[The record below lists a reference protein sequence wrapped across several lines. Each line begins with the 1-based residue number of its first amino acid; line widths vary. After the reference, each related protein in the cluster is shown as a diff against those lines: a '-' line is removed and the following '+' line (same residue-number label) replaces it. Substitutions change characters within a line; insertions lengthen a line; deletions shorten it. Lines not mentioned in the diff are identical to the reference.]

1 MARRIERP
9 ALLIRKSTPP
19 CVAVSQSIRPLQLAS
34 SAMSAD

>member
-19 CVAVSQSIRPLQLAS
+19 WSISSWMKRSQ
-34 SAMSAD
+34 SAMSAMSAG